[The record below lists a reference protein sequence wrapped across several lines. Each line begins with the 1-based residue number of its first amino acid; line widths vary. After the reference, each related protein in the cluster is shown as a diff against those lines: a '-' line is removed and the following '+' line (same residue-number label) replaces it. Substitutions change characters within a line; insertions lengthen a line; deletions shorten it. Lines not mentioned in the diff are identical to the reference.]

1 MIDVSLLF
9 HIIFPNA
16 IPRESVLSSISVP
29 LYCLIL
35 YLCIQRVWLIYNEQW
50 MSFKRLWIQ
59 TKKAREIEK
68 YEKLKQQQI
77 KEFEEKQKEKI
88 HKMQESGINLSP
100 IPAHKKKNSNIHNYR
115 YNYTLPNQTQSRINE
130 LRRMNSMPDT
140 TKYRSCTKTK
150 PLTALAGVITLL
162 SIVGLMYVLF

>member
-9 HIIFPNA
+9 HIVSLNA
-16 IPRESVLSSISVP
+16 IARESVSSSTSVP
-29 LYCLIL
+29 LY
-35 YLCIQRVWLIYNEQW
+35 CIQRVWLIYHEQW

-68 YEKLKQQQI
+68 YEKLKQQRKQ
-77 KEFEEKQKEKI
+77 EFEEKQKEKI

-100 IPAHKKKNSNIHNYR
+100 IPAHKKKNSNICNYR

-140 TKYRSCTKTK
+140 TKYQLCTKTK
-150 PLTALAGVITLL
+150 PLPALAEVITN
-162 SIVGLMYVLF
+162 IVGLT